1 MHEPAKMMKPSKP
14 AVSGLKL
21 IRLELA
27 RHPDF
32 PEGSAARGYELQA
45 PLTVDGHID
54 VDAWRKIRR
63 RCTVR
68 RFWPGEPD
76 RVGVLHHTRHRTW
89 AFSYTPGEEDDEAL
103 YRLEGHVFA
112 PGEYVTIAEPGG
124 VPHTFRVVTVR

>member
-1 MHEPAKMMKPSKP
+1 MNAQKP
-14 AVSGLKL
+14 AASSLKL

-32 PEGSAARGYELQA
+32 PQGSASRGYELQA
-45 PLTVDGHID
+45 PLNPDGHLD
-54 VDAWRKIRR
+54 ADAWRKIRR

-76 RVGVLHHTRHRTW
+76 RMGELRHTRRRTW
-89 AFSYTPGEEDDEAL
+89 AFSYAPGEEDDESL

-112 PGEYVTIAEPGG
+112 PGEYVTVAEPRGA
-124 VPHTFRVVTVR
+124 PHTFRVVNVR